1 MGEYFKKKQAA
12 FTLLELLITIS
23 IIALISS
30 SVVVFTQG
38 ARTERRD
45 AARISDMKRMVFA
58 LERYRNV
65 YSSYPD
71 CFSVSNTVCDY
82 GNASS
87 SWFSCLNEALLPF
100 LGEIPKDPNNVF
112 RGYCYIKESQ
122 SLDNRFSLSYFLENE
137 DENATGEG
145 ILEEDEISGKEYFL
159 YTIILQDF
167 RE

>member
-1 MGEYFKKKQAA
+1 MGQYFKNKQAA

-38 ARTERRD
+38 ARAERRD
-45 AARISDMKRMVFA
+45 ATRMADMKRMIFA

-71 CFSVSNTVCDY
+71 CFSVSNTICDY
-82 GNASS
+82 GSSSS
-87 SWFSCLNEALLPF
+87 SWFTCLNQALLPF
-100 LGEIPKDPNNVF
+100 LGEIPKDPNNTF
-112 RGYCYIKESQ
+112 GGYCYKKESQ
-122 SLDNRFSLSYFLENE
+122 LSDNRFSLSYFLENE
-137 DENATGEG
+137 NENAAGEG
-145 ILEEDEISGKEYFL
+145 ILEEDGISGKEYFL